1 MNLRLVVII
10 LALLGLVGG
19 LFLAD
24 NSLKP
29 STSQSNALVPSQPI
43 SQDDPVALKQ
53 LIQRLVSPSFLSA
66 TPTEQIGVYLGK
78 LPEALP
84 VVLPIPQG
92 AKIVGSVLVP
102 NTTMIAEVDVPQNKA
117 DVFAFYKDQ
126 LQSTGWQAQVD
137 PRNVTLAASQRTFCL
152 KEKQLTLQVT
162 AATKE
167 PSATDVRLTL
177 FMDPKFVGCGPLV
190 QSEESDSMATDF
202 SDLNL
207 LASERSISQSGGG
220 SPYDHSVT
228 LIFETDLKAQ
238 AVLDDFAKQ
247 LKTKGWQPL
256 ESGAGASLHWSTWQ
270 YQDPKKQ
277 TWHGVLDLFQ
287 SPENSSRYF
296 LTVHGVL
303 MTKGD

>member
-29 STSQSNALVPSQPI
+29 TTSQSKALVSPQTI

-53 LIQRLVSPSFLSA
+53 LIQRLVSSSFLSA
-66 TPTEQIGVYLGK
+66 IPREQIGVYLGK

-84 VVLPIPQG
+84 VALPIPQG

-102 NTTMIAEVDVPQNKA
+102 NTTMIAALDAPQNKA

-152 KEKQLTLQVT
+152 KEKQLTLQV
-162 AATKE
+162 AVVSKE
-167 PSATDVRLTL
+167 PSVSDLRLTL
-177 FMDPKFVGCGPLV
+177 FMDPKFVSCGPLV
-190 QSEESDSMATDF
+190 PAEESSSMAIDF
-202 SDLNL
+202 SDLSL
-207 LASERSISQSGGG
+207 LASERLISQSGGG
-220 SPYDHSVT
+220 GAYDYSAT

-238 AVLDDFAKQ
+238 AILDNFTKQ
-247 LKTKGWQPL
+247 LEAKGWQQL

-277 TWHGVLDLFQ
+277 TWNGVLDLFQ

-303 MTKGD
+303 MTKGG